1 MIRLAQ
7 EKGVAAWELILLCI
21 LAVVL
26 SAVCAVRLWRQP
38 SSVSNTIFWTVF
50 LFLPFVGPLCF
61 LTFHD
66 SSDRSGSPLADY
78 PVPGIEANFTP
89 RAQTAVALAQAEAD
103 RLRHTFVG
111 MEHLLLGL
119 IALGQ
124 GVAVH
129 VLRRMRIDLE
139 KLRSDIERVIGTG
152 PDEKLIGNLP
162 FTPRAKMVFTLAMTE
177 ARTLRHTYVGTEHL
191 LLGMLR
197 EGHGVAAVV
206 LTNAGISIEQT
217 RREIRNE
224 LDPDFEAEQ

>member
-1 MIRLAQ
+1 M
-7 EKGVAAWELILLCI
+7 
-21 LAVVL
+21 
-26 SAVCAVRLWRQP
+26 
-38 SSVSNTIFWTVF
+38 
-50 LFLPFVGPLCF
+50 
-61 LTFHD
+61 
-66 SSDRSGSPLADY
+66 ADY